1 MSVELQSP
9 NGGCLAIH
17 ITGVAST
24 DAGGQGEVEN
34 PEGVTLFITRATLI
48 VNVTSTAGANLSCGV
63 AASGGTFTDIINAL
77 AMGSL
82 TSLPKAYNGHAM
94 QNTTKIEITVPA
106 RWDSTDVLGFT
117 GSASL
122 VGLDADLLVE
132 YVRCPNEA

>member
-1 MSVELQSP
+1 MSVALETV
-9 NGGCLAIH
+9 NGGNLAIR

-24 DAGGQGEVEN
+24 DAGAQGEVAN
-34 PEGVTLFITRATLI
+34 PEGVTLFILRATLI
-48 VNVTSTAGANLSCGV
+48 VNVTSTGSANISIGV
-63 AASGGTFTDIINAL
+63 AATGGTFTDMINAL

-82 TSLPKAYNGHAM
+82 SSLPKAYNCHAM
-94 QNTTKIEITVPA
+94 QNTTKTEIAAPA
-106 RWDSTDVLGFT
+106 RWDATDVLGIT